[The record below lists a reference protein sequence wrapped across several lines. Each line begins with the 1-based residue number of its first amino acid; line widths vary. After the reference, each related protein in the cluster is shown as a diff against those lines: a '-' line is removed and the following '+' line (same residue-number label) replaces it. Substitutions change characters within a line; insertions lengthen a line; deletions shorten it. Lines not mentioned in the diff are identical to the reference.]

1 MIEVGQ
7 LRRWVQRIPAL
18 PRESEPGTLFF
29 MSEEHDLG
37 QGELA
42 TSKRW
47 SAVHGGVS
55 KWYYEREIEQFS
67 EVVSD

>member
-1 MIEVGQ
+1 M
-7 LRRWVQRIPAL
+7 
-18 PRESEPGTLFF
+18 T
-29 MSEEHDLG
+29 EEHELG

-55 KWYYEREIEQFS
+55 KWYYEREIDQFS
-67 EVVSD
+67 EVV

>member
-1 MIEVGQ
+1 M
-7 LRRWVQRIPAL
+7 
-18 PRESEPGTLFF
+18 T
-29 MSEEHDLG
+29 EEHDLG

-47 SAVHGGVS
+47 SAVHSGVS
-55 KWYYEREIEQFS
+55 KWYYEREIAQFS